1 MQQMPQME
9 NSIYLPYVGC
19 LNFDR
24 LSEIFWTGGLG
35 LIRRVDFIDTEK
47 GKAAFVHMNYW
58 NINNILVQQIWYNI
72 NGLGSCKYLINTNN
86 RSNDNPNDYIIMR
99 KMVTPEIPESTMN
112 IHQVAVVL
120 TEHSKKIAEL
130 EAIILKQN
138 DIIIQLQ
145 VQQVQQVQYKN
156 PKIMTSNNMWED
168 MIKSLSETYQEDY
181 EDDECLLL
189 TEIMDEDEKET
200 TPDQQL
206 RKSMSADVCGNN

>member
-1 MQQMPQME
+1 MSSSQMQQMPQME

-145 VQQVQQVQYKN
+145 VQQVQQVQRVQQVQQE
-156 PKIMTSNNMWED
+156 SNTEESNTEESNTD
-168 MIKSLSETYQEDY
+168 S
-181 EDDECLLL
+181 DEF
-189 TEIMDEDEKET
+189 E
-200 TPDQQL
+200 
-206 RKSMSADVCGNN
+206 